1 MASLSITTSIP
12 PPWLT
17 SKSTHHSRR
26 IPSASLILRTG
37 RSSVSVN
44 VAGNNSSPSRPGLLH
59 CSFVSSSLCSSSFH
73 SAFSGLS
80 LGLDFNS
87 NVWVRKQKRQ
97 GLVVRAGKAA
107 LCQTKRN
114 RSRKSLARTH
124 GFRRRMRTTSG
135 RAILKRRRAK
145 GREVVFDSLLGIF
158 QRPSRGNKYVSTEK
172 PPFKWM

>member
-1 MASLSITTSIP
+1 MASMSLTTSLS

-17 SKSTHHSRR
+17 KRSTQYSRST
-26 IPSASLILRTG
+26 SASLTLQTG

-44 VAGNNSSPSRPGLLH
+44 VASKSLTSRSGLLH
-59 CSFVSSSLCSSSFH
+59 CSFVSYSLNSLAFCSS
-73 SAFSGLS
+73 FSGLS

-87 NVWVRKQKRQ
+87 NIGVRKQKGRS
-97 GLVVRAGKAA
+97 LVVRAGKAA
-107 LCQTKRN
+107 LCLTKRN

-145 GREVVFDSLLGIF
+145 GRWVLCPKSNPNSGK
-158 QRPSRGNKYVSTEK
+158 RA
-172 PPFKWM
+172 